1 MEIFAENFRRL
12 FFQRKEKRREE
23 KRRGKKTTISK
34 RSQGREREKESIL
47 VGALGSKKDER
58 KGTVAEGGKQR
69 T

>member
-12 FFQRKEKRREE
+12 FFQRKE